1 MLLSG
6 VEAVATPR
14 ACSQECAVTP
24 AATAPKD
31 TDMLDESL
39 TFLSAKWVQWNP
51 LVVLFIDTR
60 PFWSERFSNI
70 FFPSVSCLFILLKEF
85 SSEQKFLICLEFS
98 LSVFPFTDYAFGV
111 MSKNFPDPRT

>member
-1 MLLSG
+1 MLSIFSCVYLPSYFLLGKMSLQIFCLFSSWIVLGFLLSNFK
-6 VEAVATPR
+6 R
-14 ACSQECAVTP
+14 
-24 AATAPKD
+24 
-31 TDMLDESL
+31 
-39 TFLSAKWVQWNP
+39 FLFFFFFGNIF
-51 LVVLFIDTR
+51 LDTR

>member
-51 LVVLFIDTR
+51 LVVLFISPHNT
-60 PFWSERFSNI
+60 
-70 FFPSVSCLFILLKEF
+70 
-85 SSEQKFLICLEFS
+85 
-98 LSVFPFTDYAFGV
+98 
-111 MSKNFPDPRT
+111 PRE

>member
-14 ACSQECAVTP
+14 ACSQESAVTP

-51 LVVLFIDTR
+51 LVVLFISPHNT
-60 PFWSERFSNI
+60 
-70 FFPSVSCLFILLKEF
+70 
-85 SSEQKFLICLEFS
+85 
-98 LSVFPFTDYAFGV
+98 
-111 MSKNFPDPRT
+111 PRE